1 MKENTEISERISRMI
16 EYCGLNANSFAK
28 KLDYKRSQAIY
39 DMLNGKAAPSFD
51 FFQRFMLSEY
61 SVIINIDWLITGR
74 GEMLSVIQ
82 GSAHKKAPADENVV
96 LLQEKDARIAALEKI
111 ISSQDRMIELLEEKI
126 AVLNAPPVAPVV
138 DTAAAG

>member
-1 MKENTEISERISRMI
+1 MQENTEISERISRMI

-51 FFQRFMLSEY
+51 FFQRFMFSEY
-61 SVIINIDWLITGR
+61 SAIINVDWLITGR
-74 GEMLSVIQ
+74 GEMLSSIQ
-82 GSAHKKAPADENVV
+82 ESAHKKVPTDENTV
-96 LLQEKDARIAALEKI
+96 LLQEKDARIAALEKT

-126 AVLNAPPVAPVV
+126 AVLNAPPVVPVV